1 MQATGATKVH
11 PLNDDEPRHVE
22 PAQAQVNVT
31 VLVPLLIGMPV
42 DTRMGFGAL
51 KLPIDPN

>member
-1 MQATGATKVH
+1 LQATGATKVH

-42 DTRMGFGAL
+42 DTRMSFGAL

>member
-1 MQATGATKVH
+1 
-11 PLNDDEPRHVE
+11 
-22 PAQAQVNVT
+22 

-51 KLPIDPN
+51 KLPIDPNRSTRRSTKPCFR